1 VIRKLRDVMPI
12 SRSCML
18 LRIILPVS
26 VKSKMKAFLEENA
39 IVVVAESATEETED
53 ENKSPSLVGDIAEGF
68 AAQKHSLLEDDYE
81 REKAQLAID
90 KSMFLDIKVDPELFR
105 KVEEAVT
112 TMAYGA
118 YTLYFITIFYF

>member
-1 VIRKLRDVMPI
+1 MPI

-39 IVVVAESATEETED
+39 IVIVAESATEKIDD
-53 ENKSPSLVGDIAEGF
+53 ENNSTSLVGDVAEGL

-90 KSMFLDIKVDPELFR
+90 KTMFLDIKVDPELFR

-118 YTLYFITIFYF
+118 YVLYFINLLYF